1 MPHAVGQKLGDA
13 RGLFFAIGGHQFAKR
28 RAERRIGEG
37 IDIDAVEQRFRESLA
52 DIVKRGPARVG
63 GREFAK
69 GLSKRGNHGAPVYGQ
84 SSAGA
89 TLVLKKG

>member
-13 RGLFFAIGGHQFAKR
+13 RGLFFAIGDHQFAKR
-28 RAERRIGEG
+28 RAERRIGER
-37 IDIDAVEQRFRESLA
+37 IDIDAVEQGFRKSFA
-52 DIVKRGPARVG
+52 DIGERGPARVG

-69 GLSKRGNHGAPVYGQ
+69 GLSKRGNHEAAVYCQ
-84 SSAGA
+84 SSGCA